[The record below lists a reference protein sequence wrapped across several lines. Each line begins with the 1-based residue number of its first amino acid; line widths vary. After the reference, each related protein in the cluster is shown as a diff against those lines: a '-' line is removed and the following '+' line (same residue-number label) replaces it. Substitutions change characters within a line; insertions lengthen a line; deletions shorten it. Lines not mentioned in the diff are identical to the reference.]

1 VAFTNDPDMGCLPLE
16 VQFIN
21 TSTPLTAEYLLDWD
35 FGDGATGQG
44 TIPRHTY
51 MEPGS
56 WDVGLTI
63 TSPFGCQSS
72 ILEANR
78 ILTRFPVVAD
88 FSFLPAE
95 RINEDNPL
103 VLFKDESAYGEFF
116 QWTIPG
122 EYSSTAPS
130 MSYSFPDI
138 GIYEVILEVTNLA
151 GCYDSIVR
159 YVEIEPVYRIYAPT
173 AFSPNVDGFN
183 DGFRLLTSRGLD
195 NMLLQVYD
203 RWGNLVF
210 QTRDDEAEWDGQ
222 LNGRPLDAGIYVW
235 QVQYV
240 DYWGETKQVQGE
252 VQVVR

>member
-1 VAFTNDPDMGCLPLE
+1 
-16 VQFIN
+16 
-21 TSTPLTAEYLLDWD
+21 
-35 FGDGATGQG
+35 
-44 TIPRHTY
+44 
-51 MEPGS
+51 
-56 WDVGLTI
+56 
-63 TSPFGCQSS
+63 
-72 ILEANR
+72 
-78 ILTRFPVVAD
+78 
-88 FSFLPAE
+88 
-95 RINEDNPL
+95 
-103 VLFKDESAYGEFF
+103 
-116 QWTIPG
+116 
-122 EYSSTAPS
+122 